1 MNLTM
6 LELQRGPSTNR
17 YHIMSAGLEASNE
30 SNRLPEA
37 GQWII
42 MRNGERG
49 AAYLTA
55 EVAFE
60 VAAAQASIEMRSDH
74 DIVIHVRQPDK

>member
-1 MNLTM
+1 M
-6 LELQRGPSTNR
+6 
-17 YHIMSAGLEASNE
+17 EASMSQIAYE
-30 SNRLPEA
+30 IVPEA

-42 MRNGERG
+42 TRNGERG

-55 EVAFE
+55 EAAFE

-74 DIVIHVRQPDK
+74 DIVIHVRQPNK